1 MADNN
6 GGSQVLGDQIIDEEG
21 TKIAEPWRKM
31 MAYVKD
37 VCPDGTIT
45 VKIARGIPTELVEA
59 NPKVRF
65 DKSGPLPIKL
75 AKV

>member
-1 MADNN
+1 MAGNN
-6 GGSQVLGDQIIDEEG
+6 GEVLGDQIIDKEG
-21 TKIAEPWRKM
+21 TKTPESWRKLM
-31 MAYVKD
+31 SYVKD

-45 VKIARGIPTELVEA
+45 VKMARGIPTELVEA
-59 NPKVRF
+59 SPKIRF